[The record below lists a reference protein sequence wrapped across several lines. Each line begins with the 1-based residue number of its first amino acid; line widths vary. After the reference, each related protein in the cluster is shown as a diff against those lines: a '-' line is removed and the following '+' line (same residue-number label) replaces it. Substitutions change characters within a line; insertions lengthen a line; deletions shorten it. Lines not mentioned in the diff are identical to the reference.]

1 MRIAKVMRIT
11 YKPWLIIIAVILIA
25 GAIFFS
31 GDRGSSGPKSSA
43 SGFSDSG
50 AGIPENYYFS
60 MNSADID
67 SPVELVRFATSI
79 KPDTISLDIP
89 MRAAYYQWYL
99 KNRGFNVSFV
109 YSNNFRNQGIEH
121 VWLLVK
127 NQQGESMYVDPSSD
141 RMKADCICP
150 TMPEYKSYQET
161 YKDINELSS
170 STGGIDKY
178 AWWHTA
184 DGKKLYENSIML
196 LKKEQL

>member
-1 MRIAKVMRIT
+1 MRIT
-11 YKPWLIIIAVILIA
+11 YKSWLIIIAVILIA

-31 GDRGSSGPKSSA
+31 GDRGSSGPKSST

-50 AGIPENYYFS
+50 AGIPENYYFR

-79 KPDTISLDIP
+79 KPDTISLNIP

-109 YSNNFRNQGIEH
+109 HSNNFRNQGIEH

-141 RMKADCICP
+141 RMKADSICP
-150 TMPEYKSYQET
+150 TTPEYKSYQET
-161 YKDINELSS
+161 YKDIDELSS
-170 STGGIDKY
+170 STGGVDKY

>member
-1 MRIAKVMRIT
+1 VTRIT
-11 YKPWLIIIAVILIA
+11 YKSWLIIIAAVLIA

-31 GDRGSSGPKSSA
+31 GDRGSSGPKSFV
-43 SGFSDSG
+43 SGFGDSG
-50 AGIPENYYFS
+50 EGIPENYYIS
-60 MNSADID
+60 MNAADID
-67 SPVELVRFATSI
+67 SPIELVRFAASI
-79 KPDTISLDIP
+79 KPDTSSLNIP

-109 YSNNFRNQGIEH
+109 RSNNFRNQGIEH

-141 RMKADCICP
+141 RMKADSICP
-150 TMPEYKSYQET
+150 TTPEYKSYQET
-161 YKDINELSS
+161 YKDIDELSS
-170 STGGIDKY
+170 STGDVDKY
-178 AWWHTA
+178 AWWNTD